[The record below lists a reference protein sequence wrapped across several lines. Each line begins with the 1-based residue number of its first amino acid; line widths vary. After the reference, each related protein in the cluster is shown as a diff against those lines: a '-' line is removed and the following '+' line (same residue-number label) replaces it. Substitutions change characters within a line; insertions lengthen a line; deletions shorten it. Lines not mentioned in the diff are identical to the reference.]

1 MQLKQAIEG
10 SLPDIEVRGGTYPVS
25 ATKARLSQLITIVQ
39 FSIIG
44 VMIFGDKLFPM
55 LGMQPPDMYEQ
66 VRDKKFAVG
75 MAAWFFGNMASS
87 SISNTGAFEVFYNG
101 SLVFSKLDT
110 GQMPN
115 LSAIVQSI
123 GALSGSS

>member
-1 MQLKQAIEG
+1 MQLKQAVEG
-10 SLPDIEVRGGTYPVS
+10 SFPGIEVHGGNYPVS
-25 ATKARLSQLITIVQ
+25 ATKARLAQLVTIVK

-44 VMIFGDKLFPM
+44 IMMFGDKLFPM

-66 VRDKKFAVG
+66 VQDKKFAVG

-87 SISNTGAFEVFYNG
+87 SLSNTGAFEVFYNG

-110 GQMPN
+110 GLMPN

-123 GALSGSS
+123 EALR